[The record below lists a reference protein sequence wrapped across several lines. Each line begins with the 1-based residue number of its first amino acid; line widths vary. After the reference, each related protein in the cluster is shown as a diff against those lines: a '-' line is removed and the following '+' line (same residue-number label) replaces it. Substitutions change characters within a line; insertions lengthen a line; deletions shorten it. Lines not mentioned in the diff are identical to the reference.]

1 MYTLNSLPDEER
13 PLERRKRGW
22 EDYIKTTLKE
32 IVCDDVDWINVA
44 QDKFQRR
51 TLVNTVT
58 NSSRSFLG
66 FNAVQ

>member
-1 MYTLNSLPDEER
+1 VYTLNSLPDEER